1 MKANNFFAFS
11 LLFIQPIFMAS
22 NLVVARGGVEY
33 VPPISLA
40 FWRWTLVFLIL
51 LPFTYVSLKKNYKT
65 MKKEYKKLFFL
76 GATGCGICG
85 AFPFLAGQTTTVT
98 NMGIIYTS
106 SPIFIIL
113 ISSIFFNEKINLT
126 KIIGLISCLIGVFA
140 IIIKGDLNLL
150 INLNFTIGDLWM
162 LAAAIGWALYSIYL
176 FYWKTK
182 LEIFQ
187 RFTLIALFGAI
198 SLLPFYVG
206 EEIFF
211 ERTIFNREFFIWVI
225 FAAISPGII
234 AFTLYT
240 IAQKRLG
247 ASLTGFT
254 LYIFTIYLMF
264 IFTLSITIIF
274 ITQIVFYKVYPKQ
287 PLMLYSLKNQ
297 EQVEAWA
304 DIYTEMKNRWKK
316 SILVGF
322 FAYVLL
328 TVSLLK

>member
-1 MKANNFFAFS
+1 
-11 LLFIQPIFMAS
+11 MAS

-51 LPFTYVSLKKNYKT
+51 LPFTYPSLKKNYKVI
-65 MKKEYKKLFFL
+65 KKEYKKLLFL
-76 GATGCGICG
+76 GAMGCGVCG

-113 ISSIFFNEKINLT
+113 ISSIFFYEKINLI
-126 KIIGLISCLIGVFA
+126 KIIGLTACLVGVFA
-140 IIIKGDLNLL
+140 IIIKGNFLLL

-187 RFTLIALFGAI
+187 RFTLIALFGAL
-198 SLLPFYVG
+198 SLLPFYIG
-206 EEIFF
+206 EEILF
-211 ERTIFNREFFIWVI
+211 ERTVFSTEFFMWVI

-240 IAQKRLG
+240 IAQKKLG

-254 LYIFTIYLMF
+254 LYVFTIYG
-264 IFTLSITIIF
+264 
-274 ITQIVFYKVYPKQ
+274 
-287 PLMLYSLKNQ
+287 
-297 EQVEAWA
+297 A
-304 DIYTEMKNRWKK
+304 IYGFFLFDEKLENYHLIGT
-316 SILVGF
+316 ILVFIGVYL
-322 FAYVLL
+322 AKKRDVN
-328 TVSLLK
+328 KI